1 MKDKRL
7 LIIFVTV
14 FIDLVGFGIIIP
26 MNPYLAKSFG
36 ATAFEVGLLMSV
48 YSLAQFIFAPVWGQL
63 SDKYGRRPIILW
75 SLIGAGLAHIAF
87 GFAGSLMGLILART
101 FAGVF
106 GGNISTAMAYIADIT
121 PDKDRSKGM
130 GLIGAA
136 FGLGFVCGPF
146 LGGLL
151 AQVGLQFGNEP
162 PFGESFPAIVAGAI
176 CLVNAAFAL
185 KFLPESRDPSN
196 IQAKSGRFKKIALAL
211 GTPVLGLLM
220 VLSFLSTFAMA
231 HIEAALFL
239 RMRDDFSW
247 TIIQASFGFAYVGL
261 VMVFTQGYFIRKMM
275 PKYGERRLL
284 LVGLVLS
291 AMAYGLL
298 ALPNSLTLIG
308 VGVTL
313 LALGNGLVNP
323 SVNGA
328 ISLMSGKDV
337 QGNNLGVS
345 QSLASL
351 ARVLGPPAGG
361 YLYISGHGIP
371 FAAAAVLCGLGIL
384 LAFKAGGSIP
394 ERGKE

>member
-7 LIIFVTV
+7 FIIFVTV

-36 ATAFEVGLLMSV
+36 ATPFEVGLLMSV

-63 SDKYGRRPIILW
+63 SDRYGRRPIILW

-87 GFAGSLMGLILART
+87 GFAGSLLGLILART

-151 AQVGLQFGNEP
+151 AQVGLQFGSEP
-162 PFGESFPAIVAGAI
+162 PLGESFPAIVAGSI
-176 CLVNAAFAL
+176 CLLNAAFAF

-196 IQAKSGRFKKIALAL
+196 IQAKTGRFKKIAAAL
-211 GTPVLGLLM
+211 GTPVLGVLM
-220 VLSFLSTFAMA
+220 VLSFLNTFAMA
-231 HIEAALFL
+231 HIEASLFL

-261 VMVFTQGYFIRKMM
+261 IMVFTQGYFIRKMM

-284 LVGLVLS
+284 FAGLFLS
-291 AMAYGLL
+291 TLAYGLL
-298 ALPNSLTLIG
+298 SAPNSLSLIA

-313 LALGNGLVNP
+313 LAVGNGLTNP
-323 SVNGA
+323 SINGA
-328 ISLMSGKDV
+328 ISLMSGKEV

-371 FAAAAVLCGLGIL
+371 FAAAGMLCGLGIL
-384 LAFKAGGSIP
+384 LAFKAGNSIP
-394 ERGKE
+394 EQGKV